1 MSNSQNQKTGKESKM
16 VSEINSTSSVISQP
30 AVAIPQPTR
39 EVEAEVTRIVA
50 HRDEAVSEA
59 IKPREDINVNTETVM
74 SDQEL
79 VVAVQSLNDMMT
91 ALDRNI
97 NFSTDAG
104 TGKDVVK
111 VTDSNTGEVIRQ
123 LPGEETLNFIR
134 NLNSMV
140 GLIFDKKA

>member
-16 VSEINSTSSVISQP
+16 VSEINFTSSVISQP

>member
-1 MSNSQNQKTGKESKM
+1 MA
-16 VSEINSTSSVISQP
+16 SEINSTSSVISQP
-30 AVAIPQPTR
+30 AVAVPQPTKKIEEEVSLTVTNR
-39 EVEAEVTRIVA
+39 EA
-50 HRDEAVSEA
+50 AVSEA

-79 VVAVQSLNDMMT
+79 SVAVQSLNDMMK

-97 NFSTDAG
+97 NFSTDPG

-111 VTDSNTGEVIRQ
+111 VTDSNTGKVIRQ
-123 LPGEETLNFIR
+123 LPGEETLKFIR

-140 GLIFDKKA
+140 GLIFDKKT